1 MITIPAE
8 KAQDAYHWWAVYT
21 DDSCIG
27 ELDRDEGRGFAEVDQ
42 ARVKTLVLLPC
53 KGDGPSHG
61 VDIPQGA
68 IPVFF
73 RRRSVEINPLAGE
86 NTPRP
91 TTHCIGWKR
100 GEQAVYLFVFDDGS
114 TLLTSDLQAV

>member
-1 MITIPAE
+1 MLIPVE
-8 KAQDAYHWWAVYT
+8 KTQGMYHWWAVYT

-27 ELDRDEGRGFAEVDQ
+27 ELDRDEGRVFAEVDL
-42 ARVKTLVLLPC
+42 AHVKTLVLLPC
-53 KGDGPSHG
+53 KWDGPSHG

-68 IPVFF
+68 TPVFF
-73 RRRSVEINPLAGE
+73 RRRSIKLHPLQGE
-86 NTPRP
+86 TGNRT

-100 GEQAVYLFVFDDGS
+100 GDEATYLFCFDDGS